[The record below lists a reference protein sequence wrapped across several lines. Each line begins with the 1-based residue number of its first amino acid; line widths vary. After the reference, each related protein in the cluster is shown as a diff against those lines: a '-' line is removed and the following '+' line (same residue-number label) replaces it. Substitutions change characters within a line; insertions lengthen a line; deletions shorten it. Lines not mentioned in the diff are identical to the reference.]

1 MDLRRFISG
10 VILIVLVSV
19 PAYVGGP
26 LFFLLVLGAA
36 AISAVEYDALV
47 RRGGFGTQRVLG
59 MALITGILADA
70 AFPAY
75 RIAEWA
81 LPLLVMLSL
90 VLPMRHGDLSGV
102 LVNWALT
109 LAGALYIGVLLANAL
124 VLRNLDGDGL
134 QLVALAAFVTWT
146 NDSAAYMVGTRWGR
160 RRLAPRISPKKSWE
174 GAAGGAAAGVLIGL
188 LTGSLSLPDIPLWH
202 VALMSALVVVAG
214 DFGDLAESLIKR
226 QVGAKDAGDTIPGHG
241 GVLDRIDSLMF
252 AFPAATLYALW
263 VLGLH

>member
-1 MDLRRFISG
+1 MYLRRYISG
-10 VILIVLVSV
+10 IILIVLVSV

-26 LFFLLVLGAA
+26 LFFLLVLAA
-36 AISAVEYDALV
+36 AGVSAFEYDALM
-47 RRGGFGTQRVLG
+47 RRGGYGTERAVG
-59 MALITGILADA
+59 MALIAGILADA

-90 VLPMRHGDLSGV
+90 VLPMRQADLRGA

-109 LAGALYIGVLLANAL
+109 LAGALYIGVLLAHAL
-124 VLRNLDGDGL
+124 ILRNLNGDGL

-146 NDSAAYMVGTRWGR
+146 NDSAAFVVGTRWGR

-188 LTGSLSLPDIPLWH
+188 LTGWLALPEIPLWH
-202 VALMSALVVVAG
+202 LALMCALIVVAG

-226 QVGAKDAGDTIPGHG
+226 QVGAKDAGASIPGHG